1 MSGSEDPNILRE
13 LAEHERWLASLATPA
28 PSSRTIERIK
38 SAVRAELAA
47 DSRLLRSPR
56 RASLTYR
63 LAGALAAAAV
73 LAAAVGV
80 FEFVLRNDDSPGYDM
95 VAIFDEVADDLGEQD
110 ALASLR
116 LDLDRYASRVEA
128 NGASGSLTP
137 ASGNGDVLEQFEAI
151 LTQSGAT
158 YDG

>member
-1 MSGSEDPNILRE
+1 MSGSDDPNIPRE
-13 LAEHERWLASLATPA
+13 LAEHERWLASFPTPA
-28 PSSRTIERIK
+28 PSDRTIERVK

-47 DSRLLRSPR
+47 DRRRDRSPR
-56 RASLTYR
+56 RDSLTYR

-73 LAAAVGV
+73 LAAAVGLI
-80 FEFVLRNDDSPGYDM
+80 EFVVPTGDSPAYDM
-95 VAIFDEVADDLGEQD
+95 VAMFGEVADDLSDQD

-116 LDLDRYASRVEA
+116 LDLERYASRVEA
-128 NGASGSLTP
+128 DAASEWLTP

-151 LTQSGAT
+151 LTESDAT